1 MSRVVTDRDGSK
13 WQERDLG
20 HGVERTLIP
29 GGLVVYLQRYE
40 QSSPAPVK
48 PEPAPQT
55 SAAPSWYLPSDQLE
69 HVELR
74 SRAEPRLTIA
84 LRGSVRHSLFE
95 FARDSRD
102 GTETGG
108 FMYGEDLISW
118 KPRVS
123 VGWVTSAVAERAE
136 SSATL
141 DIEASISEKSIL
153 RASGAVGVS
162 EQGIWHTHPSQDGEP
177 SSRDLA
183 AWASGLD
190 HARRFGAS
198 RYVGLILT
206 AGASD
211 IRWQRP
217 KIHGWVVRRHSNG
230 RAICEPASVELG

>member
-1 MSRVVTDRDGSK
+1 
-13 WQERDLG
+13 
-20 HGVERTLIP
+20 
-29 GGLVVYLQRYE
+29 
-40 QSSPAPVK
+40 
-48 PEPAPQT
+48 
-55 SAAPSWYLPSDQLE
+55 
-69 HVELR
+69 
-74 SRAEPRLTIA
+74 
-84 LRGSVRHSLFE
+84 
-95 FARDSRD
+95 
-102 GTETGG
+102 
-108 FMYGEDLISW
+108 MYGEDLISW

-136 SSATL
+136 ESATL

-206 AGASD
+206 AGESD

-217 KIHGWVVRRHSNG
+217 KIHGWVVRRHRNG